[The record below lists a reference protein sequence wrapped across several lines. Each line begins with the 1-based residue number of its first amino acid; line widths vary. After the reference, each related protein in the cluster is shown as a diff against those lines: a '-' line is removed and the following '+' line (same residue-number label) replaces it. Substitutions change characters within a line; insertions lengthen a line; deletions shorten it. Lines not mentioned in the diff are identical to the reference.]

1 MNKIPDTCAIF
12 SFVIISIYSNHWFF
26 FQCLNRNIFKKIKK
40 NCRVVYEKRR
50 AGDVD
55 QVYSNINKFK
65 KTFKWKPKH
74 NNIKKILL
82 SSIKWERKLSKNNVK
97 K

>member
-1 MNKIPDTCAIF
+1 MQE
-12 SFVIISIYSNHWFF
+12 II
-26 FQCLNRNIFKKIKK
+26 NIFKKIKK

-55 QVYSNINKFK
+55 QVYSNINKFN
-65 KTFKWKPKH
+65 KTFKWKPKY

-82 SSIKWERKLSKNNVK
+82 SSIKWERKLSKK
-97 K
+97 